1 LTVQRKVVMSHST
14 TSTGLAHLETV
25 IALARLLERVER
37 GTAPVDAGQY
47 QMLVAQLKVALSQDL
62 PQPALDAVLGALP
75 AAAELNE
82 NMHYHLS
89 GLSRSPL
96 ERSVAT
102 ERLVADLLVKVSKR
116 PGTAL

>member
-1 LTVQRKVVMSHST
+1 MSQST

-37 GTAPVDAGQY
+37 SAAPVDAGQY
-47 QMLVAQLKVALSQDL
+47 QLLVAQLKAALSQDL

-75 AAAELNE
+75 AAAELYE

-89 GLSRSPL
+89 GLSRSTL
-96 ERSVAT
+96 ERSVAS
-102 ERLVADLLVKVSKR
+102 ERLVADLLAKVSKR
-116 PGTAL
+116 SGPAPRAQNE